1 MKILV
6 TGALGT
12 LGRPLVAELRRR
24 GYTVHGCDLRHD
36 SDERNI
42 RCDVSDYRQ
51 MARVL
56 EGEYDVVYHLAAEF
70 GRWNGE
76 HFYEQAWRSNVI
88 GTRNI
93 LELQRAH
100 GFRLVFTSSSEVYG
114 DAGGDVLDEGV
125 MEREAVTQQNDYAI
139 SKWVNEVQ
147 CRNFMDRY
155 GSDIVRVRLFNAY
168 GPGEH
173 YHAYRS
179 VVCLFAYR
187 ALHGIPFDV
196 YRDYHRVFMYIDDL
210 IPTFANVHER
220 GVTGEVYN
228 IGGVEY
234 RSVEELAA
242 LVLRET
248 GAPESLI
255 QWQSTDAHNRKNKR
269 PDVSKAAAAL
279 GHNPTV
285 TLEEGIPRT
294 VAWLRGVYG
303 ISNPGVD
310 LAA

>member
-1 MKILV
+1 MSAHLDLDDV
-6 TGALGT
+6 CAGHPVAL
-12 LGRPLVAELRRR
+12 AELESLRRVIECAHAAQR
-24 GYTVHGCDLRHD
+24 EAENEL
-36 SDERNI
+36 S
-42 RCDVSDYRQ
+42 RQ
-51 MARVL
+51 MARAAMR
-56 EGEYDVVYHLAAEF
+56 EGELRAKVAGLHAELKRLSTVVPITAL
-70 GRWNGE
+70 
-76 HFYEQAWRSNVI
+76 
-88 GTRNI
+88 
-93 LELQRAH
+93 
-100 GFRLVFTSSSEVYG
+100 
-114 DAGGDVLDEGV
+114 
-125 MEREAVTQQNDYAI
+125 
-139 SKWVNEVQ
+139 K
-147 CRNFMDRY
+147 
-155 GSDIVRVRLFNAY
+155 
-168 GPGEH
+168 PGEH